1 MGGSLG
7 ILGLTA
13 RGFGAGEDYLS
24 RDHKV
29 DIVQFIALG
38 WIHLACSFWREVGL
52 HSIIKSSTA

>member
-13 RGFGAGEDYLS
+13 RGFGAGEDSLS

-29 DIVQFIALG
+29 DIVQFIAFGLLV
-38 WIHLACSFWREVGL
+38 LA
-52 HSIIKSSTA
+52 